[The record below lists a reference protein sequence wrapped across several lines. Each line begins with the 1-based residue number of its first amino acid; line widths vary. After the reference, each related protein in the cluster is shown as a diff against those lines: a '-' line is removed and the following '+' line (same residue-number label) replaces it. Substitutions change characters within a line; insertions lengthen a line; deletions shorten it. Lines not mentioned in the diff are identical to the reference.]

1 MAYLVILNNEA
12 DVNEK
17 VMAVAP
23 FLDVEQAKNIL
34 ADWCEMAFEDMGDF
48 PDFYNS
54 DFKVM
59 KEILA
64 DFYNVSVEVVDGM

>member
-12 DVNEK
+12 DAGEK
-17 VMAVAP
+17 VLAVAP

-34 ADWCEMAFEDMGDF
+34 TDWCEMAFEDMADF
-48 PDFYNS
+48 PDFYTA

-64 DFYNVSVEVVDGM
+64 EFYNVSVEVVEGL

>member
-1 MAYLVILNNEA
+1 MAYLVILNNES
-12 DVNEK
+12 DVGEK

-23 FLDVEQAKNIL
+23 FLDIEQAKNIL
-34 ADWCEMAFEDMGDF
+34 ADWCEMAFEGMGDF

-64 DFYNVSVEVVDGM
+64 DFFDVSVEVVDGM